1 MMFIFEQKEHS
12 FSKTWIVAFLALCT
26 VFSAQALASKM
37 ASQLQEAIYLFE
49 MKGEVDDAIRLLE
62 KVSRQGDDDDK
73 ESAFF
78 YLGKIYDMASNKAQA
93 NHFYARSQAITQ
105 TTSKAYWLAERDAA
119 TSFSPER
126 LLKKTIPLR
135 SPIRKFFDGKNANI
149 LYENGHVAK
158 LEGGL
163 VIETSSRLK
172 EDNILLHIDSDGM
185 WFHNSTRDT
194 LFFKSHTSPKQ
205 ELSFNIKE
213 ISQFTA
219 VNNHAI
225 AMTDRDIYVLDRK
238 GESIRGNNT
247 FSSCQLQKDMLGN
260 EFFIV
265 NCPDNALHFIST
277 TSATESFVI
286 AQYDIIQQ
294 TFVFNDLIYLI
305 SGNTLF
311 CYAPKNPKTPLW
323 KANIGNIESIQS
335 FENHIVTLEA
345 SGKVTLYDRLNG
357 AILSSIRVNASSLYP
372 LAQGTLGLFSN
383 EGAVIAVDTLLR
395 PLWNFNFA
403 KAPMTRPVGKS
414 KYIYIPF
421 DDRKV
426 YAIDAHYYGQRPLYS
441 SKLASKAVL
450 KARQEDWDNISP
462 VIDSVIK
469 IEPGNAEAHFLKVL
483 YLEQKNAP
491 EKERQKTWAEA
502 VRLSIGNPQ
511 IANTVLSNYSKAIG
525 ASFVSPLNIS
535 PKTTYPQFLGAKKNL
550 YTIDPATEQLICIN
564 AENGEQRWSKY
575 IGKIG
580 NAPVIESD
588 ENAIFISSGY
598 QMNLYD
604 INKDTFNKPL
614 QLPGKVFNFT
624 LTNDFIYVS
633 TWNGFLLKIARSNYN
648 VIWSRKVFS
657 MPFHVVKFPRYL
669 QLCNLDGELLRLND
683 DTGFSIDKFIN
694 KVQVNITSME
704 GLDSTLVLVS
714 STNKMFLQNTK
725 RKEFSP
731 TQVLM
736 EYPIVSVQVF
746 RDQND
751 NKIIL
756 SLADQSI
763 LLYSNI
769 GTPLWKYQGKKSIF
783 SKPFIYDG
791 LAWIDQGNEIIALS
805 LKDGKV
811 VKTFNTPG
819 GAGTPFILNHT
830 LFCASPKRV
839 LYGFPL

>member
-1 MMFIFEQKEHS
+1 MFNFGQKENTIC
-12 FSKTWIVAFLALCT
+12 KAWILAILALCA
-26 VFSAQALASKM
+26 VFSTQALASKM
-37 ASQLQEAIYLFE
+37 ATQLQEAIYLFE
-49 MKGEVDDAIRLLE
+49 MKGEVDESIRLLE
-62 KVSRQGDDDDK
+62 KVSRQGDADDK
-73 ESAFF
+73 EAAFF

-105 TTSKAYWLAERDAA
+105 TTSKAYWLAGRDAA

-126 LLKKTIPLR
+126 LLKKTIPLK

-149 LYENGHVAK
+149 LFNNGHIAK

-163 VIETSSRLK
+163 LIETSSKL
-172 EDNILLHIDSDGM
+172 EEGDILLHIDSDGM
-185 WFHNSTRDT
+185 WFHNSMRDT
-194 LFFKSHTSPKQ
+194 LFFKPHISPKQ
-205 ELSFNIKE
+205 ELSFNIKN
-213 ISQFTA
+213 ISQFT
-219 VNNHAI
+219 VTNNYAI
-225 AMTDRDIYVLDRK
+225 AMTERDIYVLNRK
-238 GESIRGNNT
+238 GLFVRGNNN
-247 FSSCQLQKDMLGN
+247 FSSCQLQKEMVGN
-260 EFFIV
+260 DYFIV
-265 NCPDNALHFIST
+265 SCPDNALHFIST
-277 TSATESFVI
+277 DSITESFVI

-294 TFVFNDLIYLI
+294 VFVFNGYIYLI
-305 SGNTLF
+305 SGNILF
-311 CYAPKNPKTPLW
+311 CYSPTNNQTPLW
-323 KANIGNIESIQS
+323 KANVGNIESLQS
-335 FENHIVTLEA
+335 FENHIVTLDA

-357 AILSSIRVNASSLYP
+357 VILSSIRVNASSLHP
-372 LAQGTLGLFSN
+372 LALGTLGLFSN

-421 DDRKV
+421 DDKTIYV
-426 YAIDAHYYGQRPLYS
+426 IDAHYYGQRPLYS

-450 KARQEDWDNISP
+450 KARQEDWDNVKP
-462 VIDSVIK
+462 VLDTVIK
-469 IEPGNAEAHFLKVL
+469 NEPGNAEAHFLKAL

-491 EKERQKTWAEA
+491 EKELQKAWAEA

-511 IANTVLSNYSKAIG
+511 IGNTILSNYSKAIG

-535 PKTTYPQFLGAKKNL
+535 PKTMYPQFIGTKKNL

-580 NAPVIESD
+580 KAPVIESD

-598 QMNLYD
+598 QMNIYD
-604 INKDTFNKPL
+604 ITKDAFNKPL

-624 LTNDFIYVS
+624 LTSDFIYVS
-633 TWNGFLLKIARSNYN
+633 TWNGFLIKISRASYN
-648 VIWSRKVFS
+648 IIWSRKVYS

-669 QLCNLDGELLRLND
+669 QLCNLDGELLRLSD

-704 GLDSTLVLVS
+704 GLDSLLVLVS
-714 STNKMFLQNTK
+714 STNKMLLQNTK
-725 RKEFSP
+725 RRDFSP
-731 TQVLM
+731 IQVLM

-751 NKIIL
+751 TKIIL

-763 LLYSNI
+763 MLYSSI

-783 SKPFIYDG
+783 SKPFIYEG
-791 LAWIDQGNEIIALS
+791 QAWIDQGNELIALS

>member
-1 MMFIFEQKEHS
+1 MHNLGLKENTIC
-12 FSKTWIVAFLALCT
+12 KAWILTILALCA
-26 VFSAQALASKM
+26 VFSTQALASKM
-37 ASQLQEAIYLFE
+37 ATQLQEAIYLFE
-49 MKGEVDDAIRLLE
+49 MKGEVDESIRLLE
-62 KVSRQGDDDDK
+62 RISRQGDADDK

-78 YLGKIYDMASNKAQA
+78 YLGKIYDLASNKAQA

-105 TTSKAYWLAERDAA
+105 TASKAYWLAGRDAA

-135 SPIRKFFDGKNANI
+135 SPIRKFFDGKNANV
-149 LYENGHVAK
+149 LFDDGHIAK

-163 VIETSSRLK
+163 VLETSSKL
-172 EDNILLHIDSDGM
+172 EEGDILLHIDSDGM
-185 WFHNSTRDT
+185 WFHNSTRDS
-194 LFFKSHTSPKQ
+194 LFFRPHISPKQ
-205 ELSFNIKE
+205 ELSFNIKN

-219 VNNHAI
+219 SNNYAI
-225 AMTDRDIYVLDRK
+225 AMTDRDIYVLNRK
-238 GESIRGNNT
+238 GLFVKGNNN
-247 FSSCQLQKDMLGN
+247 FNSCQLQKEMLGN
-260 EFFIV
+260 DYFVV

-277 TSATESFVI
+277 DSVTESFVI
-286 AQYDIIQQ
+286 AQYDVIQQ
-294 TFVFNDLIYLI
+294 IFIFNGYIYLI
-305 SGNTLF
+305 SGNVLF
-311 CYAPKNPKTPLW
+311 CYSPTNNKTPLW
-323 KANIGNIESIQS
+323 KANVGNIESLQS
-335 FENHIVTLEA
+335 FENNIVTLEA

-357 AILSSIRVNASSLYP
+357 VILSSIRVNASSIYP
-372 LAQGTLGLFSN
+372 LARGTLGLFSN
-383 EGAVIAVDTLLR
+383 EGAVITVDTLLR

-403 KAPMTRPVGKS
+403 KSPMTRPVGKS

-421 DDRKV
+421 DDKTIYV
-426 YAIDAHYYGQRPLYS
+426 IDAHYYGQRPLYS

-450 KARQEDWDNISP
+450 KARQEDWDN
-462 VIDSVIK
+462 VKTVLDTVIK
-469 IEPGNAEAHFLKVL
+469 NEPGNAEAHFLKAL

-511 IANTVLSNYSKAIG
+511 IANTILSNYSKAIG

-535 PKTTYPQFLGAKKNL
+535 PKTMYPQFIGAKKNL

-580 NAPVIESD
+580 KAPVIESD

-598 QMNLYD
+598 QMNIYD
-604 INKDTFNKPL
+604 ITKDAFNKPL

-624 LTNDFIYVS
+624 LTSDFIYVS
-633 TWNGFLLKIARSNYN
+633 TWNGFLLKISRASYN
-648 VIWSRKVFS
+648 IIWSRKVYS
-657 MPFHVVKFPRYL
+657 MPFHVVKFPRHL
-669 QLCNLDGELLRLND
+669 QLCNLDGELLRTSD

-704 GLDSTLVLVS
+704 GLDSILVLVS
-714 STNKMFLQNTK
+714 STNKMLLQNTK
-725 RKEFSP
+725 RKDFSP
-731 TQVLM
+731 IQVLM

-746 RDQND
+746 KDQND
-751 NKIIL
+751 TKIIL

-791 LAWIDQGNEIIALS
+791 LAWIDQGNELIALS